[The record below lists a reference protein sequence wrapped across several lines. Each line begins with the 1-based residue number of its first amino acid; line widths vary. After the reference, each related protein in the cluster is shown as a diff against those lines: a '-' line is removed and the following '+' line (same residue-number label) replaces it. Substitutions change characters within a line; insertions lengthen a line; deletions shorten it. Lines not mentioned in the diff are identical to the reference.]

1 MCLTLHL
8 VFTESIWFIIWK
20 DFFQAINES
29 TKGTLNPTDSIKETE
44 HGNKHTPAINPFNRC
59 LSVARVPMINLS
71 STACNLFTVWWQ
83 SLSGTHVNTQV
94 EQFDNLLHPRHCTLH
109 LSSVKL
115 FIVQAAAFLLPTS
128 LVAHPTHTLCH
139 PLTSFTKCPW
149 CNDEEILPP
158 CVRIC
163 KIWRNWLVK
172 HGTAEYCGLSWPCP
186 VSTVWSWSI
195 QRSQLAPAELYNEQ
209 LHSDTPESEHWALWS
224 SWMCT
229 ICTASVYKFC
239 SSTTTT
245 QTLGRRKRHP
255 SIRQWEKS
263 HQFKS
268 TLFYKLVIF
277 QIKCYWFILFKS
289 Y

>member
-1 MCLTLHL
+1 MT
-8 VFTESIWFIIWK
+8 VTIR
-20 DFFQAINES
+20 
-29 TKGTLNPTDSIKETE
+29 
-44 HGNKHTPAINPFNRC
+44 HTCKYTGRA
-59 LSVARVPMINLS
+59 
-71 STACNLFTVWWQ
+71 VWQ
-83 SLSGTHVNTQV
+83 LASPQ
-94 EQFDNLLHPRHCTLH
+94 TLH
-109 LSSVKL
+109 LSSVKH
-115 FIVQAAAFLLPTS
+115 FIVLAAAFLLPTALVTHPAHSSVTLSHSS
-128 LVAHPTHTLCH
+128 LNVHGVMMKKYCPHVSESVKFDVIVCVVAA
-139 PLTSFTKCPW
+139 
-149 CNDEEILPP
+149 
-158 CVRIC
+158 
-163 KIWRNWLVK
+163 VK

-209 LHSDTPESEHWALWS
+209 LHSDIPESEHWALWS

-239 SSTTTT
+239 SNTTTT
-245 QTLGRRKRHP
+245 LGRWKRHP

-277 QIKCYWFILFKS
+277 QIKFIFNWFILFKS